1 MTGVYSDRNITG
13 DVMVSDSR
21 SAEAK
26 FKSTITV
33 SCIQFLSAFQITYCR
48 QFTEVQGALFQI
60 WKLKKFQKTGCCISK
75 LPIYLGLCTCV
86 LITEE
91 PIEVYIKAFTLR
103 TI

>member
-48 QFTEVQGALFQI
+48 RFTEVQGALFQI
-60 WKLKKFQKTGCCISK
+60 WNRLLHIKTT
-75 LPIYLGLCTCV
+75 YLSWIVHVC
-86 LITEE
+86 
-91 PIEVYIKAFTLR
+91 ANH
-103 TI
+103 